1 MDKNFEFQI
10 LPEGIIKTSNF
21 KFNCIFCKFEINGLI
36 PLNQH
41 INGKYHLKNLNK
53 SQTFLENSKLDSN
66 IKELGNSKFECL
78 ICNLEINGP
87 ITLKQHLNG
96 KNHLKKENNRF
107 DILIEKSKLDSN
119 IKELKNSKF
128 ECLICNLEING
139 SITLEQHLN
148 GKNHLK
154 NINKSQILIEKLDSS
169 IRELGNSKFE
179 CLICNLEING
189 PITLKQHLNGKNHLK
204 NIKCS
209 LISNNFLN

>member
-53 SQTFLENSKLDSN
+53 SQTFLENSKLDS
-66 IKELGNSKFECL
+66 
-78 ICNLEINGP
+78 
-87 ITLKQHLNG
+87 
-96 KNHLKKENNRF
+96 
-107 DILIEKSKLDSN
+107 
-119 IKELKNSKF
+119 
-128 ECLICNLEING
+128 
-139 SITLEQHLN
+139 
-148 GKNHLK
+148 
-154 NINKSQILIEKLDSS
+154 S